1 MSSEEIAAVE
11 KNGNYWLSASNTAYH
26 IINPNATSLKPIE
39 SDGYY
44 SLARGGDT
52 FYVLDASGNSIKLDL
67 NGRTMFDDFT
77 GVVSQAGST
86 NTYTPTHVEES
97 PFVWYWEDKISG
109 PHPDAAFLVLASRN
123 DVSASW
129 DTSSFHNNNI
139 WGFFFDETG
148 TYHGQSD
155 VIKLAWFPDALQRP
169 GSQYESLFGDDLNN
183 DGLITPGASP
193 TNLLN
198 ISGNQHHIDDGHG
211 GESVILK
218 NDNVIIGPNSN
229 AGWSATQVEKNGGHL
244 EVLWKH
250 PTGNKY
256 DVWQVDTS
264 GNFVSSIKTKL
275 WEDELKFNQDLNG
288 DGDTGLVTVEAIGNA
303 HLKHGDNTYNG
314 APQYYIVDGSNDPIG
329 LTNGGQKGP
338 TSYAGWS
345 ATQVIASESGG
356 YEVLWSHTGGKYDV
370 WKVDTSGNFV
380 SSIKAKLWEDEL
392 KFNQDL
398 NGDGDTGLVTVEAIG
413 NAHLKHGDNTI
424 NGAPQYYIVDGSNDP
439 IGLTN
444 GGQKGPTSYA
454 GWSATQV
461 IASESGGYEV
471 LWSHT
476 GGKYDVWK
484 VDTSGNFVS
493 SIKANLWEDEL
504 KFNQDLNGDGDT
516 GLVTVEAIGNAHLK
530 HGDNTINGAPQY
542 YIVDGSNDPIGLTN
556 GGQKG
561 PTSYAGWSAT
571 QVIASESG
579 GYEVLWSHTGGKHD
593 VWKVDT
599 SGNFE
604 SSIKANLWED
614 ELKFNQDLNGD
625 GDTGLVTVEAIGNAH
640 LKHGDNTINGA
651 PQYYI
656 VDGSNDPIGLTN
668 GGQKGPTSYAGWSA
682 TQVIASESGG
692 YEVLWSHTGGKHDV
706 WKVDT
711 SGNFE
716 SSIKANLWEDE
727 LKFNQDLNGDGDTGL
742 VTVEAIGNAHLKHG
756 DNTINGAPQYYIVDG
771 SNDPIGLTNGGQKG
785 PTSYAGWSA
794 TQVIASESG
803 GYEVLWSHTGGKHDV
818 WKVDTSGNFESS
830 IKANLWEDELKFN
843 QDLNGDGDTGLVTV
857 EAIGN
862 AHLKHGDNTIN
873 GAPQYYIVDGSNDP
887 IGLTNGGQKGPTS
900 YAGWSATQVIASESG
915 GYEVLWSHTG
925 GKHDVWKVDTSGNF
939 ESSIKANLWEDE
951 LKFGVD
957 INLDGIDSGK
967 KNNIYGSVGNDTF
980 DGGAGDDIINGREGH
995 DTLIGGEGNDWLS
1008 GDGGSGY
1015 AGNDILFG
1023 NAGNDDLR
1031 GRDGNDQIDGGT
1043 GNDQIDGG
1051 TGSDT
1056 IITGTG
1062 SDTIILRIGDGGN
1075 TSSNADIITDF
1086 TDGSDNFG
1094 LDDGLLFSQLVIV
1107 QGSGAYA
1114 SDTIISKGS
1123 EYLAILQ
1130 GIDATLL
1137 SDADFE
1143 TVDIA

>member
-77 GVVSQAGST
+77 GVLSQTGST
-86 NTYTPTHVEES
+86 YTFTPTHVEES
-97 PFVWYWEDKISG
+97 PFVWYWEDKIPG

-129 DTSSFHNNNI
+129 DTSSFLNNNI

-183 DGLITPGASP
+183 NGLITPGASP

-314 APQYYIVDGSNDPIG
+314 APQYYIVDGSKAPIG
-329 LTNGGQKGP
+329 LTNGGPKGS

-345 ATQVIASESGG
+345 ATHVIASGDGG

-370 WKVDTSGNFV
+370 WKVNSEGNFL
-380 SSIKAKLWEDEL
+380 SYNKAK
-392 KFNQDL
+392 
-398 NGDGDTGLVTVEAIG
+398 
-413 NAHLKHGDNTI
+413 
-424 NGAPQYYIVDGSNDP
+424 
-439 IGLTN
+439 
-444 GGQKGPTSYA
+444 
-454 GWSATQV
+454 
-461 IASESGGYEV
+461 
-471 LWSHT
+471 
-476 GGKYDVWK
+476 
-484 VDTSGNFVS
+484 
-493 SIKANLWEDEL
+493 
-504 KFNQDLNGDGDT
+504 
-516 GLVTVEAIGNAHLK
+516 
-530 HGDNTINGAPQY
+530 
-542 YIVDGSNDPIGLTN
+542 
-556 GGQKG
+556 
-561 PTSYAGWSAT
+561 
-571 QVIASESG
+571 
-579 GYEVLWSHTGGKHD
+579 
-593 VWKVDT
+593 
-599 SGNFE
+599 
-604 SSIKANLWED
+604 
-614 ELKFNQDLNGD
+614 
-625 GDTGLVTVEAIGNAH
+625 
-640 LKHGDNTINGA
+640 
-651 PQYYI
+651 
-656 VDGSNDPIGLTN
+656 
-668 GGQKGPTSYAGWSA
+668 
-682 TQVIASESGG
+682 
-692 YEVLWSHTGGKHDV
+692 
-706 WKVDT
+706 
-711 SGNFE
+711 
-716 SSIKANLWEDE
+716 
-727 LKFNQDLNGDGDTGL
+727 
-742 VTVEAIGNAHLKHG
+742 
-756 DNTINGAPQYYIVDG
+756 
-771 SNDPIGLTNGGQKG
+771 
-785 PTSYAGWSA
+785 
-794 TQVIASESG
+794 
-803 GYEVLWSHTGGKHDV
+803 
-818 WKVDTSGNFESS
+818 
-830 IKANLWEDELKFN
+830 LWEDELKFN

-1056 IITGTG
+1056 IITGSG

-1075 TSSNADIITDF
+1075 TSSDADIITDF

-1094 LDDGLLFSQLVIV
+1094 LDSGLLFSQLVIA

-1130 GIDATLL
+1130 GIDASLL
-1137 SDADFE
+1137 SDTDFE